1 MIWPNNLRVENFAFL
16 DLREDPYGQK
26 STLGDTPFFYP
37 NGSQNRPWGVP
48 TVIWPNNLRVE
59 NFAFLDLRGDPYG
72 QKSTLGETPFLTSM
86 GPKID
91 PGGSYRDLA
100 Q

>member
-16 DLREDPYGQK
+16 DLRGTLTVKNRPWVRPY
-26 STLGDTPFFYP
+26 FFYP

-59 NFAFLDLRGDPYG
+59 NFPFLDLRGDPLR
-72 QKSTLGETPFLTSM
+72 S
-86 GPKID
+86 KID
-91 PGGSYRDLA
+91 PR
-100 Q
+100 

>member
-1 MIWPNNLRVENFAFL
+1 M
-16 DLREDPYGQK
+16 
-26 STLGDTPFFYP
+26 
-37 NGSQNRPWGVP
+37 
-48 TVIWPNNLRVE
+48 IWPNNLRVE

-72 QKSTLGETPFLTSM
+72 QKSTLGETPFFTPM

-91 PGGSYRDLA
+91 PGGFYRDLA

>member
-1 MIWPNNLRVENFAFL
+1 MGPKI
-16 DLREDPYGQK
+16 DP
-26 STLGDTPFFYP
+26 
-37 NGSQNRPWGVP
+37 GVP

-59 NFAFLDLRGDPYG
+59 KFCIFGPKGDPYG
-72 QKSTLGETPFLTSM
+72 QKSTLGETPFFTPI